1 MTAPAESALEPGGA
15 NVDHDRDLEREH
27 RLDDLAHRR
36 AETARRVHL
45 DHHRRRLLAL
55 RALHRVLEVL
65 LRDGVD
71 VVVELDHDHARRVHG
86 RCGNHEEERGDE
98 RREKEAERT
107 PEGRVHDVF
116 DCTSAPREPRR
127 VVRIS

>member
-1 MTAPAESALEPGGA
+1 MTISRIDEPSPPG
-15 NVDHDRDLEREH
+15 VSISIT
-27 RLDDLAHRR
+27 
-36 AETARRVHL
+36 TAA
-45 DHHRRRLLAL
+45 RLLAL
-55 RALHRVLEVL
+55 RALHLVLEVL

-71 VVVELDHDHARRVHG
+71 VVVELDHDDARRVRG
-86 RCGNHEEERGDE
+86 RRGNREEERGDD
-98 RREKEAERT
+98 RREKGAERT